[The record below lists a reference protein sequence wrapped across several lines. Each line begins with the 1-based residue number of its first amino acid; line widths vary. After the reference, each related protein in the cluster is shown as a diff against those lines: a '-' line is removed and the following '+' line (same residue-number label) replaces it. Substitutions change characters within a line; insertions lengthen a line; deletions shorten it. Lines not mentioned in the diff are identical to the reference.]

1 MRLKPYLLVVILV
14 ALVIA
19 PVFADGMFVQ
29 SPLYPSEADYSYSS
43 QLGIT
48 DLSTTSPE
56 NFPENVV
63 LQAIGNTDYPVT
75 PGDGFTLIYSDGK
88 NPVTL
93 ELQADSDCRVMIQ
106 SVGVVDAAGLTYREF
121 KLQVEDL
128 ISKYYTYSAPQ
139 LILKNCGVFSV
150 RVSGEVSYTQYVTAW
165 GLSRLSDL
173 AGFASRYASTRSV
186 TLISKDGTR
195 SDYDL
200 YAALRNDS
208 FEDNPLLSP
217 GCEVRFNKA
226 EKIISLGGAV
236 KSPGVYQPLSG
247 ESLYQI
253 IEKYGDGLLNSAD
266 GRSLSVSNYQK
277 GVYSARQLTIEDAK
291 TYVPADGDAIS
302 ITSGSQAMPF
312 VTITGAVAA
321 ESNTSLAAASRV
333 NYNFIP
339 GETALQLVRNIAL
352 MLLPTSD
359 TSAIYILRGSK
370 KIYVDAS
377 AALTSA
383 EIGDIYLEQGDIVVI
398 PFSQL
403 TVTVTGAV
411 RNPGSFTYVPDR
423 STDYYINLA
432 GGFSDVATQ
441 GVKVLDKEGNK
452 IKDNSVPADST
463 IVANKTNLT
472 TNLALVASILSIVS
486 TVLTI
491 VINGHTIATW

>member
-1 MRLKPYLLVVILV
+1 MRIKPCLLVVILV
-14 ALVIA
+14 ALAIA

-29 SPLYPSEADYSYSS
+29 SPLYPGDVSYTYSS
-43 QLGIT
+43 QLGISGS
-48 DLSTTSPE
+48 STSIPV
-56 NFPENVV
+56 NAV

-75 PGDGFTLIYSDGK
+75 PGDSFTLAYSDGK
-88 NPVTL
+88 NLVTL

-106 SVGVVDAAGLTYREF
+106 SVGVVEAAGLTYREF

-128 ISKYYTYSAPQ
+128 ISKYYTYSAAQ
-139 LILKNCGVFSV
+139 LVLKNCGVFSV
-150 RVSGEVSYTQYVTAW
+150 RVSGEVNFTQYVTAW

-173 AGFASRYASTRSV
+173 ADYATRFASTRSV
-186 TLISKDGTR
+186 TLITKDGTSR
-195 SDYDL
+195 DYDL
-200 YAALRNDS
+200 YAALRDDS

-226 EKIISLGGAV
+226 SSIISLGGAV
-236 KSPGVYQPLSG
+236 KSPGVYQPLAG
-247 ESLYQI
+247 QTLYQV
-253 IEKYGDGLLNSAD
+253 IESYGDGLLNSAD
-266 GRSLSVSNYQK
+266 ERVISVSNFQN
-277 GVYSARQLTIEDAK
+277 GQYSARQLSMEQAK
-291 TYVPADGDAIS
+291 SYVPADGDSIN
-302 ITSGSQAMPF
+302 ITSGSQVMPY
-312 VTITGAVAA
+312 VTITGALAS
-321 ESNTSLAAASRV
+321 ESATNLTAASRI

-339 GETALQLVRNIAL
+339 GETALQLVRNIAPR
-352 MLLPTSD
+352 LLATSD
-359 TSAIYILRGSK
+359 TSAIYILRGSQ

-423 STDYYINLA
+423 NTDYYINLA

-441 GVKVLDKEGNK
+441 GVKVLDKDGNK
-452 IKDNSVPADST
+452 IKDSTVPADST
-463 IVANKTNLT
+463 IVANKTNI
-472 TNLALVASILSIVS
+472 TNNIALVASILSIVS